1 MEEGEQTQGLLLASV
16 LPLLEQQN
24 IHPGEFLQSLRMSEC
39 AARPIL
45 AFEIEKRQ
53 PLEGIIFIQIGQVE
67 QQTSHHGDEEQ
78 ESIVT
83 VVFLI

>member
-1 MEEGEQTQGLLLASV
+1 
-16 LPLLEQQN
+16 
-24 IHPGEFLQSLRMSEC
+24 MSEC